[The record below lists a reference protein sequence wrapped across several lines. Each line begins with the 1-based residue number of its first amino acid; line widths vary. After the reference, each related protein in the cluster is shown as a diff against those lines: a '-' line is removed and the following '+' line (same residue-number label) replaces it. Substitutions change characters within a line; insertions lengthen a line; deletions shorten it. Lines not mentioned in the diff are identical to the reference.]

1 MTAAALFRSFV
12 TCSILCFT
20 ACAPPAGQETPP
32 AAPTE
37 ADPVFSIGQEPPPPV
52 DRPLQVAFLVVNGVY
67 NTELIAP
74 YDVFQHTRNLDK
86 GQPGMEV
93 FTVSPDGQPIETAEG
108 LVIQV
113 DHSFADAPEIDILVV
128 PSAEHS
134 RDSDLDN
141 EAMITWVRERGEQ
154 ARTVMSLCW
163 GAFVLAE
170 AGLLDGT
177 SCTTFPKDHASF
189 ETRFPAAQLHRAP
202 SFVHDGRALT
212 SQGGIKS
219 FEAALYLV
227 HALYG
232 EKTAASVAGGLLIE
246 WPPAPGTVQALV
258 VTKEMREK

>member
-1 MTAAALFRSFV
+1 MQAAA
-12 TCSILCFT
+12 
-20 ACAPPAGQETPP
+20 PA
-32 AAPTE
+32 E
-37 ADPVFSIGQEPPPPV
+37 AEPVFSIGQEPPPPV
-52 DRPLQVAFLVVNGVY
+52 DRPLQVAFLVVDGVY

-74 YDVFQHTRNLDK
+74 YDVFQHTRNRAE

-93 FTVSPDGQPIETAEG
+93 FTVSPDGQPIESAEG
-108 LVIQV
+108 LVIV
-113 DHSFADAPEIDILVV
+113 ADHSFADAPEIDILVV

-134 RDSDLDN
+134 RDTDLEN
-141 EAMITWVRERGEQ
+141 EAMIAWVRERGEQ

-170 AGLLDGT
+170 AGLLDGA

-189 ETRFPAAQLHRAP
+189 ENRFPEAHLHRAP

-212 SQGGIKS
+212 SQGGVKS

-232 EKTAASVAGGLLIE
+232 EETASSIAGGLLIE
-246 WPPAPGTVQALV
+246 WPPSPGTVQALV
-258 VTKEMREK
+258 VAQEPTE